1 MGRILSTRRFT
12 LLYALGSCLLLA
24 AAANVFHSH
33 YCNQQQQETQ
43 NSLRA
48 IEQLAVSAFREM
60 PEDRFSAWL
69 GSANLRSWAPPGWN
83 ICWFAGDG
91 TLRWSLRPFTNGQ
104 VPAEMQACLRRLEAA
119 GQADAVGGNCQ
130 AACRRSA
137 LHAFRLAPDNPGGG
151 AILLQAPLNAPL
163 LDPRYLGF
171 VAVLLLVL
179 LIGIFSLYHRLLLR
193 NLQTALN
200 SSGLPPLPSPDTDE
214 ALEAWTKQYVAA
226 TSRKISETR
235 DLFDNLFDGLQDGTL
250 VLDAGNRILRANS
263 TASHLLDESVDTL
276 AGRRLADLPDHELL
290 EALVDE
296 IRTTRAYQT
305 GEIQL
310 IKTSTLCNVSGIPL
324 HEDGNPQDAQVM
336 LVVRDLTRI
345 RQLERA
351 GEEYAVNV
359 SHELKTPLTLILGYT
374 ETLLSHADMAPEFR
388 ERSLRTI
395 ERHAKRII
403 RIIDDLLRLAWLRN
417 EADTVGIPRTPVLL
431 AVVVDDV
438 VSVCREWARSAGL
451 DIETHVPEGL
461 LWSLNSGLMEEALVN
476 LVKNAILYALVGPV
490 EIRVR
495 VLANGNLEIAVIDRG
510 PGLKPEDATRIF
522 DRFYRV
528 DKSRSRASGGS
539 GLGLPIVQQIVEA
552 HRGTA
557 RVETSPGAGCT
568 FLLEIPPN

>member
-1 MGRILSTRRFT
+1 
-12 LLYALGSCLLLA
+12 
-24 AAANVFHSH
+24 
-33 YCNQQQQETQ
+33 
-43 NSLRA
+43 
-48 IEQLAVSAFREM
+48 
-60 PEDRFSAWL
+60 
-69 GSANLRSWAPPGWN
+69 
-83 ICWFAGDG
+83 
-91 TLRWSLRPFTNGQ
+91 
-104 VPAEMQACLRRLEAA
+104 
-119 GQADAVGGNCQ
+119 
-130 AACRRSA
+130 
-137 LHAFRLAPDNPGGG
+137 
-151 AILLQAPLNAPL
+151 
-163 LDPRYLGF
+163 
-171 VAVLLLVL
+171 
-179 LIGIFSLYHRLLLR
+179 
-193 NLQTALN
+193 
-200 SSGLPPLPSPDTDE
+200 
-214 ALEAWTKQYVAA
+214 
-226 TSRKISETR
+226 
-235 DLFDNLFDGLQDGTL
+235 
-250 VLDAGNRILRANS
+250 
-263 TASHLLDESVDTL
+263 
-276 AGRRLADLPDHELL
+276 
-290 EALVDE
+290 
-296 IRTTRAYQT
+296 
-305 GEIQL
+305 
-310 IKTSTLCNVSGIPL
+310 
-324 HEDGNPQDAQVM
+324 
-336 LVVRDLTRI
+336 
-345 RQLERA
+345 
-351 GEEYAVNV
+351 
-359 SHELKTPLTLILGYT
+359 
-374 ETLLSHADMAPEFR
+374 MAPEFR